1 MTEFSAARHNMVEN
15 QIRTNKV
22 TDPALIG
29 ALSALPREVFVPDR
43 ARSLAY
49 VDEDLAIGAGRYL
62 MEPMVLARL
71 LQSAMPRPE
80 DVALVVGSGSGY
92 SVAVLARLCTTV
104 VAVEE
109 NADLAT
115 RSAETLTRLE
125 IDNAVVIEG
134 SLTAGYAKHAPY
146 DVILIDGAVE
156 TVPDALLD
164 QLAEGG
170 RLVTVQHER
179 GVGRGVMYMRRGG
192 ARSRRIIFDAATPLL
207 PGFARKVGF
216 EF

>member
-1 MTEFSAARHNMVEN
+1 MTDFAAARHNMVEN

-22 TDPALIG
+22 TDSSLIG
-29 ALSALPREVFVPDR
+29 ALSELPREVFVPER
-43 ARSLAY
+43 SRSLAY

-71 LQSAMPRPE
+71 LQTAEPLAE

-109 NADLAT
+109 NAELGAQ
-115 RSAETLTRLE
+115 SGQTLTGLD

-134 SLTAGYAKHAPY
+134 SLTEGYPKHAPY

-156 TVPDALLD
+156 TVPGALLD

-170 RLVTVQHER
+170 RLVTVLLER
-179 GVGRGVMYMRRGG
+179 GVGRGVLVSRRGG
-192 ARSRRIIFDAATPLL
+192 VNSRRVIFDAATPLL
-207 PGFARKVGF
+207 PGFERTVGF

>member
-1 MTEFSAARHNMVEN
+1 MTDFSAARHNMVEN

-22 TDPALIG
+22 TDASLIG
-29 ALSALPREVFVPDR
+29 ALSELPREAFVPER

-71 LQSAMPRPE
+71 LQELAPRPD

-92 SVAVLARLCTTV
+92 SAAVLARLCTTV

-109 NADLAT
+109 NADLAA

-134 SLTAGYAKHAPY
+134 SLTEGYAKHSPY
-146 DVILIDGAVE
+146 DVILVDGAVE
-156 TVPDALLD
+156 AVPDALLD

-170 RLVTVQHER
+170 RLATVLHER
-179 GVGRGVMYMRRGG
+179 GIGRGAMFSRVGG
-192 ARSRRIIFDAATPLL
+192 IISRRVVFDAATPVL
-207 PGFARKVGF
+207 PGFERPIAF